1 MQADLESEQA
11 RLATYSEADPSLSGA
26 LSDGYRS
33 ADAIGRR
40 ARTDADQVLKRAVDE
55 RRTLAREIQRLRD
68 ERESL
73 QDEIASLHRGE
84 MVVVPTTQPEARP
97 PSHDLQTA
105 VMEEMRV
112 LLVELVRDLRARP
125 VVSAPAPRP
134 PVLSEPR
141 AEIVPEALVLEP
153 PTTIVE
159 HVDELVRPIRS
170 EPIVDEDVAELR
182 VPEPIAQSSVPPVE
196 ARPPEPAA
204 MIESVQ
210 ENASSTQQIEA
221 IEANVPLV
229 AELGAAEVSEPVTDE
244 DVWPTVPAK
253 DAATPPPAPPTVPE
267 ARIDALWEAAAPP
280 ETMAELAPAPPIEFA
295 PPPPLVAFAP
305 APAIEFAPEP
315 PFTPAP
321 PIEFAPAP
329 PIGVTPAP
337 ATIDFAPAAE
347 PEIVEREPEARPEPF
362 SEAVPAA
369 APAPTLPEPGA
380 AVAQGLH
387 QIQIV
392 IAPIHSFPR
401 LLETERRIRALS
413 AVNALRLRDF
423 RNGVATFAVAVAE
436 AISPAEFGAVIQM
449 LQDLHLRLEG
459 SSQSSVEL
467 RAEDEPPTA

>member
-11 RLATYSEADPSLSGA
+11 RLATYSEADPTLSGA

-221 IEANVPLV
+221 IE
-229 AELGAAEVSEPVTDE
+229 
-244 DVWPTVPAK
+244 
-253 DAATPPPAPPTVPE
+253 PPAPPTVPD

-423 RNGVATFAVAVAE
+423 RNGVATFTVAVAE
-436 AISPAEFGAVIQM
+436 VISPAEFGAVIQM

>member
-97 PSHDLQTA
+97 SHDLQTA

-134 PVLSEPR
+134 PVLSETR
-141 AEIVPEALVLEP
+141 AEIVPEAPVREP

-170 EPIVDEDVAELR
+170 EPIVDEDVAEPR

-196 ARPPEPAA
+196 ARSPEPAA
-204 MIESVQ
+204 MIETVQ
-210 ENASSTQQIEA
+210 ENASSTQRIEA
-221 IEANVPLV
+221 IE
-229 AELGAAEVSEPVTDE
+229 
-244 DVWPTVPAK
+244 PT
-253 DAATPPPAPPTVPE
+253 APPTVPD

-280 ETMAELAPAPPIEFA
+280 EAPSELAPEPPIEFA
-295 PPPPLVAFAP
+295 PPPPLVAYVP

-315 PFTPAP
+315 PPVLP
-321 PIEFAPAP
+321 VDFAPLPELAP
-329 PIGVTPAP
+329 EPS
-337 ATIDFAPAAE
+337 IDFAPAAE

>member
-11 RLATYSEADPSLSGA
+11 RLATYSEADPSLSRA

-97 PSHDLQTA
+97 SHDLQTA

-125 VVSAPAPRP
+125 VVSAPTTRP
-134 PVLSEPR
+134 PVPSEPR
-141 AEIVPEALVLEP
+141 TEIVPEALVLEP

-170 EPIVDEDVAELR
+170 EPIVDQDVAELR
-182 VPEPIAQSSVPPVE
+182 APEPIARSSMPPVE
-196 ARPPEPAA
+196 ARSPEPAA
-204 MIESVQ
+204 MIETVQ
-210 ENASSTQQIEA
+210 ENASSMQKIEA

-253 DAATPPPAPPTVPE
+253 DVATPPAAPPTVPD

-280 ETMAELAPAPPIEFA
+280 ETTAELAPAPVIEFA
-295 PPPPLVAFAP
+295 PPPPLVDFAP
-305 APAIEFAPEP
+305 APLIEFAPEP

-329 PIGVTPAP
+329 PPIDVAP
-337 ATIDFAPAAE
+337 AGE
-347 PEIVEREPEARPEPF
+347 PEIVEREAKARPGPS
-362 SEAVPAA
+362 SEALPVAP
-369 APAPTLPEPGA
+369 PAPTLPQPGA

>member
-84 MVVVPTTQPEARP
+84 MVVVPTTQPEAR

-196 ARPPEPAA
+196 ARSPEPAA

-221 IEANVPLV
+221 IE
-229 AELGAAEVSEPVTDE
+229 
-244 DVWPTVPAK
+244 
-253 DAATPPPAPPTVPE
+253 PPAPPTVPD

-280 ETMAELAPAPPIEFA
+280 ETTAELAPAPPIEFA
-295 PPPPLVAFAP
+295 PPPPLVAYAP

-321 PIEFAPAP
+321 PIEFAPEP
-329 PIGVTPAP
+329 SIDSAP
-337 ATIDFAPAAE
+337 AREA
-347 PEIVEREPEARPEPF
+347 EIVEREAEARPEPF
-362 SEAVPAA
+362 SEAVPAT

>member
-1 MQADLESEQA
+1 MQADLDSEQT
-11 RLATYSEADPSLSGA
+11 RLATYSEADPSLSEA

-97 PSHDLQTA
+97 SHDLQTA

-112 LLVELVRDLRARP
+112 LLVELVRDLRAGP
-125 VVSAPAPRP
+125 VVSAPTRP

-141 AEIVPEALVLEP
+141 TEIVPEALVREP

-204 MIESVQ
+204 MTETVQ

-253 DAATPPPAPPTVPE
+253 DAATPPPAPPTVPD
-267 ARIDALWEAAAPP
+267 ARIDALWEAAGPP
-280 ETMAELAPAPPIEFA
+280 EASTELAPAPVSEF
-295 PPPPLVAFAP
+295 
-305 APAIEFAPEP
+305 
-315 PFTPAP
+315 
-321 PIEFAPAP
+321 
-329 PIGVTPAP
+329 
-337 ATIDFAPAAE
+337 
-347 PEIVEREPEARPEPF
+347 
-362 SEAVPAA
+362 
-369 APAPTLPEPGA
+369 
-380 AVAQGLH
+380 
-387 QIQIV
+387 
-392 IAPIHSFPR
+392 
-401 LLETERRIRALS
+401 
-413 AVNALRLRDF
+413 
-423 RNGVATFAVAVAE
+423 
-436 AISPAEFGAVIQM
+436 
-449 LQDLHLRLEG
+449 
-459 SSQSSVEL
+459 
-467 RAEDEPPTA
+467 

>member
-97 PSHDLQTA
+97 SHDLQTA

-141 AEIVPEALVLEP
+141 AEIVPEAPVREP

-196 ARPPEPAA
+196 ARSPEPAA
-204 MIESVQ
+204 MTETVQ

-221 IEANVPLV
+221 IE
-229 AELGAAEVSEPVTDE
+229 
-244 DVWPTVPAK
+244 
-253 DAATPPPAPPTVPE
+253 PPAPPTVPD

-280 ETMAELAPAPPIEFA
+280 ETMAELAPAPVIEFV
-295 PPPPLVAFAP
+295 PPPPLVDFAP
-305 APAIEFAPEP
+305 APAIEFAP
-315 PFTPAP
+315 AP
-321 PIEFAPAP
+321 PID
-329 PIGVTPAP
+329 VMPAP

>member
-1 MQADLESEQA
+1 
-11 RLATYSEADPSLSGA
+11 
-26 LSDGYRS
+26 
-33 ADAIGRR
+33 
-40 ARTDADQVLKRAVDE
+40 
-55 RRTLAREIQRLRD
+55 
-68 ERESL
+68 
-73 QDEIASLHRGE
+73 
-84 MVVVPTTQPEARP
+84 
-97 PSHDLQTA
+97 
-105 VMEEMRV
+105 
-112 LLVELVRDLRARP
+112 
-125 VVSAPAPRP
+125 
-134 PVLSEPR
+134 
-141 AEIVPEALVLEP
+141 
-153 PTTIVE
+153 
-159 HVDELVRPIRS
+159 
-170 EPIVDEDVAELR
+170 
-182 VPEPIAQSSVPPVE
+182 
-196 ARPPEPAA
+196 

-221 IEANVPLV
+221 IE
-229 AELGAAEVSEPVTDE
+229 
-244 DVWPTVPAK
+244 
-253 DAATPPPAPPTVPE
+253 PPAPPTVPD

-280 ETMAELAPAPPIEFA
+280 EASSELAPAPVIEFA
-295 PPPPLVAFAP
+295 PPPSLVNFAP
-305 APAIEFAPEP
+305 APAIEFAP
-315 PFTPAP
+315 AP
-321 PIEFAPAP
+321 PID
-329 PIGVTPAP
+329 VTPAP

>member
-141 AEIVPEALVLEP
+141 AEIVPEAPVREP

-196 ARPPEPAA
+196 ARSPEPAA
-204 MIESVQ
+204 MTETVQ

-221 IEANVPLV
+221 IE
-229 AELGAAEVSEPVTDE
+229 
-244 DVWPTVPAK
+244 
-253 DAATPPPAPPTVPE
+253 PPAPPTVPD

-280 ETMAELAPAPPIEFA
+280 ETTAELAPAPPIEFA
-295 PPPPLVAFAP
+295 PPPPLMDFAP

-315 PFTPAP
+315 P
-321 PIEFAPAP
+321 IEFAPAP
-329 PIGVTPAP
+329 S
-337 ATIDFAPAAE
+337 IDFAPAREA
-347 PEIVEREPEARPEPF
+347 EIVEREAEAWPEPF
-362 SEAVPAA
+362 SEAVPAASPAA

>member
-97 PSHDLQTA
+97 SHDLQTA

-125 VVSAPAPRP
+125 VVSAPTTRP
-134 PVLSEPR
+134 PVPSEPR
-141 AEIVPEALVLEP
+141 TEIVPEALVLEP

-196 ARPPEPAA
+196 ARSPEPAA
-204 MIESVQ
+204 MTETVQ

-253 DAATPPPAPPTVPE
+253 DAATPPPAPPTVPD

-280 ETMAELAPAPPIEFA
+280 ETTAELAPAPVIEFA
-295 PPPPLVAFAP
+295 PPPPLVDFAP
-305 APAIEFAPEP
+305 APAIEFAP
-315 PFTPAP
+315 AP
-321 PIEFAPAP
+321 PID
-329 PIGVTPAP
+329 VTPAP

-423 RNGVATFAVAVAE
+423 RNGVATFTVAVAE

>member
-84 MVVVPTTQPEARP
+84 MVVVPTTQPEAR

-221 IEANVPLV
+221 IE
-229 AELGAAEVSEPVTDE
+229 
-244 DVWPTVPAK
+244 
-253 DAATPPPAPPTVPE
+253 PPAPPTVPD

-280 ETMAELAPAPPIEFA
+280 ETMAELAPAPVIEFV
-295 PPPPLVAFAP
+295 PPPPLVDFAP
-305 APAIEFAPEP
+305 APAIEFAP
-315 PFTPAP
+315 AP
-321 PIEFAPAP
+321 PID
-329 PIGVTPAP
+329 VMRAP

>member
-97 PSHDLQTA
+97 SHDLQTA

-170 EPIVDEDVAELR
+170 EPLVDEDVAELR
-182 VPEPIAQSSVPPVE
+182 VPEPIARSSVPPVE
-196 ARPPEPAA
+196 ARSPEPAA
-204 MIESVQ
+204 MTETVQ

-221 IEANVPLV
+221 IE
-229 AELGAAEVSEPVTDE
+229 
-244 DVWPTVPAK
+244 
-253 DAATPPPAPPTVPE
+253 PPAPPTVPD

-280 ETMAELAPAPPIEFA
+280 EASSELAPAPVIEFA
-295 PPPPLVAFAP
+295 PPPSLVNFAP
-305 APAIEFAPEP
+305 APAIEFAP
-315 PFTPAP
+315 AP
-321 PIEFAPAP
+321 PID
-329 PIGVTPAP
+329 VTPAP

-347 PEIVEREPEARPEPF
+347 PEVVEREPEARPEPF